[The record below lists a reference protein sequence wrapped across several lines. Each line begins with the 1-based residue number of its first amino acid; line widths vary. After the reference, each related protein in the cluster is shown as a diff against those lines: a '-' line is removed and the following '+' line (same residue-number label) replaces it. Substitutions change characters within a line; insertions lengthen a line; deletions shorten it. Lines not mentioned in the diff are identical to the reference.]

1 MLRSLLLI
9 PALCCA
15 AVAAQAAPPA
25 VPAAQSLAATC
36 FNCHGPHGVSTA
48 AIPSLAGR
56 PAASLIALM
65 NEYKSGQ
72 RQGTIMPQIAK
83 GYTEAQ
89 IQLIAEY
96 FAQQHP

>member
-1 MLRSLLLI
+1 MSRSLLLI

-15 AVAAQAAPPA
+15 AMATQAAPPA
-25 VPAAQSLAATC
+25 LPAAQSLAATC
-36 FNCHGPHGVSTA
+36 FNCHGPHGVSTT

-56 PAASLIALM
+56 PAASIVSLM
-65 NEYKSGQ
+65 TEYKSGQ
-72 RQGTIMPQIAK
+72 RPGTIMPQIAK
-83 GYTEAQ
+83 GYTDTQ